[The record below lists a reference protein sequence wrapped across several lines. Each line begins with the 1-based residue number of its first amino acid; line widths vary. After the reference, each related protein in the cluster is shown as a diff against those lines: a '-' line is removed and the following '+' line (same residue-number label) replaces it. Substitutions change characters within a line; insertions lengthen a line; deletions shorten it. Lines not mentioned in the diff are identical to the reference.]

1 MKVKHALWMTV
12 ILMGAGATTLGAQE
26 VKNVSFK
33 TFEGERVLRLKT
45 TVKCSLEQAWELLAT
60 TEGVRSWIAPV
71 MEIDVRNGGLWEASY
86 DKTKKIGEPGNIINE
101 FLCVVPMEMYVVR
114 VLEVPDNFPFDR
126 DRMLQ
131 VRSIFQFEEV
141 GPDRVELTFTSTGIG
156 EGPEWDKIYN
166 FGLWGNRLTLAEL
179 HKRIENG
186 PVDWE
191 AEDNEEKTFQ

>member
-1 MKVKHALWMTV
+1 MKVKHTLWMTV

-33 TFEGERVLRLKT
+33 TSEGERVLRLKT

-101 FLCVVPMEMYVVR
+101 FLCVVPNG
-114 VLEVPDNFPFDR
+114 D
-126 DRMLQ
+126 
-131 VRSIFQFEEV
+131 
-141 GPDRVELTFTSTGIG
+141 
-156 EGPEWDKIYN
+156 DKIQM
-166 FGLWGNRLTLAEL
+166 LE
-179 HKRIENG
+179 
-186 PVDWE
+186 
-191 AEDNEEKTFQ
+191 